1 MIEIKT
7 VISDVDGSLTD
18 GGVYYFDNWQ
28 RARKF
33 STFDGEGVALLKE
46 RGIYVVLMTA
56 SSAEEIKHRALWL
69 DVPVRQGIK
78 DKAEFVS
85 NNFTLENTAYFGND
99 TNDLEAMKKCAFAG
113 CPADAHEDVHWYCQR
128 MSQQAPD
135 LPFEFTQHYPV
146 RGFVSTRNGGEGAFR
161 QFADMLI
168 SNKFKFSSHRELF
181 DELHGLNR

>member
-99 TNDLEAMKKCAFAG
+99 TNDLEAMKRCAFVG
-113 CPADAHEDVHWYCQR
+113 CPADAHHDVLNYCSEWERSHLYFDGYEQ
-128 MSQQAPD
+128 S
-135 LPFEFTQHYPV
+135 
-146 RGFVSTRNGGEGAFR
+146 GFVSERRGGEGAFR
-161 QFADMLI
+161 EFADMLI
-168 SNKFKFSSHRELF
+168 YNKFKFISRRELAEEF
-181 DELHGLNR
+181 HRLNN